1 MQFYLVKRA
10 LPLLLSLFFCLS
22 LSAEDYIGNILTET
36 TTEACTSVE
45 YLACIQDN
53 AEACTTEFTAALD
66 VCRDSVI
73 RPEFDS
79 LNSEAAVLYVN
90 DIIVCAVK
98 EQFETA
104 ILRTGNDEL
113 CEE

>member
-1 MQFYLVKRA
+1 M
-10 LPLLLSLFFCLS
+10 
-22 LSAEDYIGNILTET
+22 SAEDYIRNILTET

-45 YLACIQDN
+45 YLACIQTN
-53 AEACTTEFTAALD
+53 TEVCTIEFTEALD
-66 VCRDSVI
+66 VCRGSVI

-79 LNSEAAVLYVN
+79 FNSEEAVLYVN
-90 DIIVCAVK
+90 DILVCAVK

-104 ILRTGNDEL
+104 ILRTGNDQL